1 MRHLVYLLLR
11 MSQIN
16 GFYVLMK
23 TNEEVI
29 NRLLKYRNVMQK
41 MKGLGFVRV
50 FSDNLAD
57 AIGVSPS
64 LVRKDFS
71 MFDLTGNKR
80 GGYQL
85 ETLVEKLN
93 MILGK
98 DKKQKVIIVGCGK
111 MGKALMNYNGFPRVG
126 IRVVAGFDSDP
137 SLLEPD
143 APIPI
148 LHVSKM
154 KDFIAENKIKL
165 VVLTV
170 PEPSAQ
176 SIVDSLMRTS
186 IRGIVN
192 FAPISLKGSDT
203 CLIHNINIEQEFEK
217 LFYRIQFADRE
228 T

>member
-1 MRHLVYLLLR
+1 
-11 MSQIN
+11 
-16 GFYVLMK
+16 MK

-41 MKGLGFVRV
+41 MKGLGFIRV

-93 MILGK
+93 IILGK
-98 DKKQKVIIVGCGK
+98 DKKQKIIIVGCGK
-111 MGKALMNYNGFPRVG
+111 MGRALMNYNGFPRVG
-126 IRVVAGFDSDP
+126 IRVVAGFDSEP
-137 SLLEPD
+137 SLIDPD

-148 LHVSKM
+148 FHVSKM
-154 KDFIAENKIKL
+154 KEYIARNDIKL
-165 VVLTV
+165 AVLTV

-176 SIVDSLMRTS
+176 SILDSLTNTS
-186 IRGIVN
+186 IQGVVN
-192 FAPISLKGSDT
+192 FAPIPLKGSDT

-217 LFYRIQFADRE
+217 LFYRIQFADRDE
-228 T
+228 AH

>member
-1 MRHLVYLLLR
+1 ML
-11 MSQIN
+11 SQNEQFN

-57 AIGVSPS
+57 AVGVSPS

-71 MFDLTGNKR
+71 MFELTGNKR

-85 ETLVEKLN
+85 EVLIEKLN
-93 MILGK
+93 AILGK
-98 DKKQKVIIVGCGK
+98 DKKQKIIIVGCGK

-126 IRVVAGFDSDP
+126 IRVVAGFDSEP

-148 LHVSKM
+148 LHVRKM
-154 KDFIAENKIKL
+154 KEYIAENNIKL
-165 VVLTV
+165 AVLTV

-186 IRGIVN
+186 IRGIIN

-217 LFYRIQFADRE
+217 LFYRIQFAERQE
-228 T
+228 G